1 MADVNAFSYPPFDK
15 PIIDQIDLRQFLLG
29 NNPVIN
35 DDPTIQNWKFNNS
48 AWIRLASSIN
58 LDIQTDSTGS
68 IIGGGVPLIKK
79 LVPNA
84 NPLTYSGDRLA
95 KSYVLYG
102 GVSSV
107 LEETTNNNSKIL
119 VSNLDALTNTNDYF
133 VNSIPD
139 GDFITSTYGFS
150 GLEQGIRPMPGIKSI
165 NITYLNRGT
174 NARAEIE
181 IIAFNREQL
190 GIIETLYMHPGYNV
204 LLEWGHSSYPDNT
217 SKQIIQ
223 QSDNNT
229 AAFTKLFS
237 GTQFN
242 VGTMAK
248 LIHNESLARSGN
260 YEAMF
265 GPVSNFNYKFNPDGT
280 YSITVYMQ
288 SVGLLS
294 ESLKLNT
301 SSANGKYQ
309 PAVSKLRSELEIK
322 LKKQQEELDAL
333 LAQKAQA
340 ERDVQSARTQ
350 YNSRQIESD
359 NARVVLQTR
368 NGPKDTGNYNDYN
381 ALGTS
386 VANAELAK
394 KTIEDE
400 ILKLQ
405 PEPTPD
411 NLVSSLKFANI
422 LNYWLDAQNTTLDNY
437 LQDNS
442 QQSKSWDVV
451 TEDGNLY
458 RKGFATSTKNIK
470 QNLDAKTN
478 SIISEP
484 QQGTESY
491 IRLGALLQF
500 ISNNLLIYNE
510 DKTPIFSIDYDLES
524 NVCTRHKFSISSDP
538 TICVISNP
546 ELQLDSNSSGKTY
559 TPEDKLN
566 KIAPFPTT
574 NNNLL
579 GYTMNI
585 FVNLNFAATVAV
597 QYTDVDG
604 NVSLFDY
611 LRHLMNGIKA
621 ALGYIND
628 WEVSYEN
635 LQNQIVIKE
644 LAYRKAG
651 VKIPSFLAKFN
662 IYGFDPLETTSDNV
676 GSFVENVEFNVTLDS
691 KFQTNAVV
699 NAQSQGSN
707 VLGEDTTAL
716 ATYNNGLID
725 RTFKS
730 KISQNLYNLT
740 PEQKQP
746 ENFNA
751 TEIQRLTE
759 LAIAFYG
766 GSQSIDTEKI
776 GEFGNI
782 LTTVGKYLVSYQVK
796 TNKRTPKNVI
806 PFDLSLTIMGL
817 GGMKLYEKYTTD
829 DKILPPN
836 FSSLNFIVKA
846 VSHTV
851 TGNKWLTKIQSLA
864 VASPDGKKF
873 VDETKYKNIVAATE
887 ARLKRSSNKLCP
899 TFIPRNGGNPGL
911 LTPGSNILKS
921 LKEANYIKSA
931 DFASFKASNNN
942 KIKFASII
950 ATQEGYNNA
959 STLGYKNNNPG
970 NIVGKG
976 NNGSETINVARNGA
990 SQTYTYAK
998 YKTKKDGWDALINN
1012 FVNNWIINGK
1022 LLPYAGSTVYP
1033 ECFKDQDNQYFKA
1046 NGIPITEG
1054 VSYNYVAG
1062 NTPTLRQ
1069 YIYQF
1074 CPPSALDSTN
1084 GYIANVYK
1092 SLVAFGVNITSID
1105 EPMTNYI
1112 K

>member
-1 MADVNAFSYPPFDK
+1 MADVNAFSYPPFDE
-15 PIIDQIDLRQFLLG
+15 PIIDQINNRQYYLG
-29 NNPVIN
+29 NEVVIN
-35 DDPTIQNWKFNNS
+35 NDPAVQNWKFNNS
-48 AWIRLASSIN
+48 AWIRLASSVN
-58 LDIQTDSTGS
+58 LDVQTDSSGS
-68 IIGGGVPLIKK
+68 ITGGAVPLIKK

-84 NPLTYSGDRLA
+84 NPLAYSGDTLA
-95 KSYVLYG
+95 KNYVLYG

-107 LEETTNNNSKIL
+107 IDRSTDANSKVLI
-119 VSNLDALTNTNDYF
+119 SNLDALTNSNDYF
-133 VNSIPD
+133 VNAVPD
-139 GDFITSTYGFS
+139 GDLITSTYGFG

-190 GIIETLYMHPGYNV
+190 GILETLYMHPGYNV
-204 LLEWGHSSYPDNT
+204 LLEWGHSSYIDNKSKLIIQPPNNNT
-217 SKQIIQ
+217 S
-223 QSDNNT
+223 
-229 AAFTKLFS
+229 AFTKLFS
-237 GTQFN
+237 GAQFN

-260 YEAMF
+260 YEGMF
-265 GPVSNFNYKFNPDGT
+265 GPVSNFSYKFNPDGT

-288 SVGLLS
+288 SVGLLA

-309 PAVSKLRSELEIK
+309 PAISKVRSELDAKLAAEKAKLETLQSQYSQVSAVLAASRQRIAYNNTRTVADNAQVVVNGRSTSNNTQADVVAENEQIRNEISI
-322 LKKQQEELDAL
+322 
-333 LAQKAQA
+333 AQK
-340 ERDVQSARTQ
+340 EIDRL
-350 YNSRQIESD
+350 
-359 NARVVLQTR
+359 NA
-368 NGPKDTGNYNDYN
+368 
-381 ALGTS
+381 
-386 VANAELAK
+386 
-394 KTIEDE
+394 E

-411 NLVSSLKFANI
+411 NLVSSLRFANI
-422 LNYWLDAQNTTLDNY
+422 LNYWLDAQNSTLTNYVNDNPPGKVTY
-437 LQDNS
+437 DILTDDN
-442 QQSKSWDVV
+442 
-451 TEDGNLY
+451 NLY
-458 RKGFATSTKNIK
+458 RKGFKTSSKNQK
-470 QNLDAKTN
+470 QTLNKADN
-478 SIISEP
+478 SVTPEVLP
-484 QQGTESY
+484 GTESY

-500 ISNNLLIYNE
+500 INDNLLIYNE
-510 DKTPIFSIDYDLES
+510 NKTPIFSIDYSLES
-524 NVCTRHKFSISSDP
+524 NVCTRHNFSISSDP
-538 TICVISNP
+538 TICVVENP
-546 ELQLDSNSSGKTY
+546 DIDLGDGY
-559 TPEDKLN
+559 TPEDKLSSTV
-566 KIAPFPTT
+566 PFKKSEF
-574 NNNLL
+574 L

-585 FVNLNFAATVAV
+585 FVNINFAATVAV

-611 LRHLMNGIKA
+611 LKHLMNGVKA

-628 WEVSYEN
+628 WEVSYDN

-651 VKIPSFLAKFN
+651 SSIGPNLARFN
-662 IYGFDPLETTSDNV
+662 IYGFNPIGTDSNSL

-699 NAQSQGSN
+699 NAQSQGSS

-716 ATYNNGLID
+716 ATYNKGLID

-730 KISQNLYNLT
+730 KISQNLFSLT
-740 PEQKQP
+740 PEETKP

-751 TEIQRLTE
+751 TEIQRLNE

-766 GSQSIDTEKI
+766 GTQSIDEEKI

-782 LTTVGKYLVSYQVK
+782 LTTVGKYLISYQVK

-817 GGMKLYEKYTTD
+817 GGIKLYEKYTTD

-836 FSSLNFIVKA
+836 FSPLDFIVKA
-846 VSHTV
+846 ISHTV
-851 TGNKWLTKIQSLA
+851 SANKWLTKIQSLA
-864 VASPDGKKF
+864 VASPDGKTF
-873 VDETKYKNIVAATE
+873 VDETKYEKIKAAIVSNSRRATGG
-887 ARLKRSSNKLCP
+887 LCP
-899 TFIPRNGGNPGL
+899 SFNPPNGGKPGL
-911 LTPGSNILKS
+911 LTPGNNILNS
-921 LKEANYIKSA
+921 LKEAGYITSA
-931 DFASFKASNNN
+931 NFASFKSSNNN

-950 ATQEGYNNA
+950 ATQEGYNLT

-970 NIVGKG
+970 NIVGAG
-976 NNGSETINVARNGA
+976 NNGSETITVTRNGA

-998 YKTKKDGWDALINN
+998 YKTKKDGWDALINK
-1012 FVNNWIINGK
+1012 FVTGWINNK
-1022 LLPYAGSTVYP
+1022 QLPPYAGSTVYP
-1033 ECFKDQDNQYFKA
+1033 ECFKEEDNQYFKS

-1054 VSYNYVAG
+1054 VSYNYVPG
-1062 NTPTLRQ
+1062 SIPTLRQ

-1074 CPPSALDSTN
+1074 CPPSSLDSTS

-1105 EPMTNYI
+1105 EPMNNYI